1 MALEEYIPWI
11 VVGGVVASAVAG
23 CTAACTLHYTCKG
36 KNDSS
41 KDRAKYIKEDVT
53 KQRVKDG
60 VVLTDTKH
68 ILKIYSATN
77 DSQTMLSNELEHKDN
92 GEVAKAIANKDIG
105 PLTVAA
111 LMDTVSSG
119 LSSVSNFFN
128 SSKDINIAGDQNVI
142 ISDNTL
148 NVQPP
153 AQVADYEVDVGD
165 VNDPIASNAN
175 YSNILEERVELDNS
189 TGGNNQFI
197 TDGEDLELSGNH
209 IVDNEGD
216 GNI

>member
-1 MALEEYIPWI
+1 MALEEYIPWM

-36 KNDSS
+36 RNDSS
-41 KDRAKYIKEDVT
+41 KDQAKYIKKDIV
-53 KQRVKDG
+53 KQHVKDG

-68 ILKIYSATN
+68 TLKIYAAAT
-77 DSQTMLSNELEHKDN
+77 DSQTMLTNELEHKDN

-111 LMDTVSSG
+111 LMGTVSSG

-148 NVQPP
+148 NVEQP
-153 AQVADYEVDVGD
+153 AQGLEYEVDVGD
-165 VNDPIASNAN
+165 VNDPSASNTN
-175 YSNILEERVELDNS
+175 YLNVLEERVELDNS

-197 TDGEDLELSGNH
+197 TEVQDLELSGNN
-209 IVDNEGD
+209 IVDNKD
-216 GNI
+216 N

>member
-1 MALEEYIPWI
+1 MALEEYIPWM

-36 KNDSS
+36 RNDSS
-41 KDRAKYIKEDVT
+41 KDQAKYIKEDVT

-68 ILKIYSATN
+68 ILKIYAATN

-111 LMDTVSSG
+111 LVSTVSSG
-119 LSSVSNFFN
+119 LSSISNFFN

-148 NVQPP
+148 HVEP
-153 AQVADYEVDVGD
+153 APQGLEYEVEVGD
-165 VNDPIASNAN
+165 VNDPDASNTN
-175 YSNILEERVELDNS
+175 YLNMLEEEVEVENS
-189 TGGNNQFI
+189 IGVDNQFI
-197 TDGEDLELSGNH
+197 AEVQDLELSGNN
-209 IVDNEGD
+209 IVDNQ
-216 GNI
+216 GNENI